1 LTSLKQDTLCFTR
14 EANAVIDGAAKL
26 GENVSVTKSTIR

>member
-1 LTSLKQDTLCFTR
+1 MIDRFTR

-26 GENVSVTKSTIR
+26 GENVSVTKSTSR